1 MEFSI
6 VTETKGITEVLP
18 LSSLWM
24 FRIAF
29 IFVLFT

>member
-6 VTETKGITEVLP
+6 AAETGITEVLP